1 MGKATY
7 HEASRQHTFTIFI
20 GMAVLAFLI
29 LVKIA
34 GATQDPMIWNT
45 NRVAFSQQNRYNRAL
60 KPYQKAI
67 ETFDK
72 VIGINSQSKYAW
84 NNGGDTQSQQN
95 KYDEALRA
103 YDRAIEINP
112 QNSDAWD
119 SKVDPLNK
127 LKRYDEAV
135 NAQNK
140 ANEINLKK
148 SKSGTEGN
156 NGE

>member
-1 MGKATY
+1 MKKATY
-7 HEASRQHTFTIFI
+7 DKTSRRHTIITALGIT
-20 GMAVLAFLI
+20 VLAFLI
-29 LVKIA
+29 LISIA
-34 GATQDPMIWNT
+34 GATQDPMVWNYKG
-45 NRVAFSQQNRYNRAL
+45 NFLSDQN
-60 KPYQKAI
+60 
-67 ETFDK
+67 
-72 VIGINSQSKYAW
+72 
-84 NNGGDTQSQQN
+84 N
-95 KYDEALRA
+95 K
-103 YDRAIEINP
+103 AIEINP